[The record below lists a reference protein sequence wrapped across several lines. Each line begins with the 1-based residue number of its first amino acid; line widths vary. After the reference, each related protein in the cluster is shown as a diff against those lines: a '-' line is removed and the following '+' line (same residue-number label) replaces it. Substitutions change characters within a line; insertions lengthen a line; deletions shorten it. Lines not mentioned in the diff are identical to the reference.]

1 MINVKKQIEYWIS
14 SSASDIETAELLIKN
29 IKIING
35 LFFCHLVLEKAI
47 KAHVVKSTKQI
58 PPKSHNLI
66 FLLEK
71 TKLEI
76 KPDDEIF
83 FGILM
88 RYQLQGRYP
97 DYEPIIPNRLKAEE
111 YLNKTKRIFKW
122 LKEQL

>member
-83 FGILM
+83 FGLLM